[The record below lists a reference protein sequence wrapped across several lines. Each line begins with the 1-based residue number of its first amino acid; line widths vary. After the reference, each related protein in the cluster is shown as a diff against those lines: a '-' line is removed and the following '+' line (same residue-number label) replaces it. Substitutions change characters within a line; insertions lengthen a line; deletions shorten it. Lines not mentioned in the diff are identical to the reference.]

1 MFRYCRIYI
10 FTQII
15 ILCSFW
21 SISFGQSLPPNITL
35 HLMADSV
42 ILGTGQNVTQWKDLS
57 INNYQVLQS
66 NVGNQPILT
75 PSIVTLNNKPVISFD
90 GSDDYFYINANV
102 TLGTVFIVSRWVGP
116 ETNFPDNS
124 GLISCSNSPY
134 SWLNGIAGS
143 TLLRDQQFD
152 LQVDRNGV
160 FTSSRDYG
168 PLADFNI
175 ITTYKSPLSYPHI
188 IIGNSE
194 GILSRSW
201 KGDIAEIIAYSTI
214 LSTAELRQVE
224 QYLNN
229 KYAPPVVLP
238 SNIVIANSLCDT
250 IITSQGHFINYL
262 WSSGATG
269 STTSTISVNQS
280 GKYWVNATNIFGQIS
295 SDTIFVSYPGN
306 LSIQNV
312 KICQNSSLEWN
323 TSLPKNQYNFQW
335 QDNSTDSVFTITQAG
350 NYYVNIT
357 DQFGCSITTDTAHIS
372 IDNFSTTATLGPD
385 LSLCSGNLITLTSG
399 ASATNSY
406 TWNTGST
413 NDSLLITNT
422 GQYSVIA
429 TNTNNCVAKDTINVT
444 IVGQAPTASF
454 LNSVGC
460 LNQTVNYTDFSVPP
474 SGNIITSWFWNY
486 GDGTTLS
493 DTSHLQNP
501 FYTYNDTGFYN
512 INLTVETNVGCK
524 QTETKTIHVAPTPT
538 ANFSFPSVACQND
551 SIAFTNQSTNVSGYS
566 ISNNNWNFGDIVSG
580 SANISSFTSPKHV
593 FSNNQNYTVKLVT
606 TNSAGCKDSIYQV
619 VQVKA
624 EVKANFNTLQSCTNA
639 PTIFQNTSIGPI
651 SSTYQWNFGNSFSNV
666 LNPTKLFTNSGVQSV
681 TLSVDGNN
689 GCTSTITKLINVYLP
704 PISDFVV
711 PNFCSKDT
719 IFITNNTIAQ
729 SGILSNNSWRLNG
742 NNYSSTINPSVT
754 LSNAGTYTLSLTA
767 QNSFGCKDS
776 VSKLF
781 TVYPLPNV
789 DYTTNPTTYYYIDST
804 VFFNPTIN
812 NASLYSWSI
821 PSVLTSTIQNA
832 NATFTNAGTYSVTL
846 NLTDINGCSGSKSKT
861 IFVANRL
868 LDLAVLDVKTLKD
881 NFGYVTVIADL
892 VNYGTVPVYSMNI
905 HYTTSDAGNN
915 KETWN
920 GIIYPNSIYTYT
932 FTSKSASKQN
942 EENNI
947 TCVEIETVNSVIDD
961 NTQNNYSCNALNIDG
976 ISVSNP
982 LPNPTDGDIILP
994 IILNKEINYN
1004 IKIFSSTGQLL
1015 LDETKNGLEGL
1026 NFITLPTSSFAR
1038 GSYIIKTL
1046 IADKQ
1051 FIKKFIKI
1059 NQ

>member
-1 MFRYCRIYI
+1 MSRYN
-10 FTQII
+10 I
-15 ILCSFW
+15 ILFFLFLNIKLCLCQINTIPGLVLWLTGDSVHIVGSNSIDTMYDLSPSKNHAIQILTNQQPTSFL
-21 SISFGQSLPPNITL
+21 SSLNSHKTILFDGNNDCLNFNEISNIRTVFWVLKETPNITANHRPL
-35 HLMADSV
+35 LGHNTAYNFHRGDDSTIWYNTLTDNGIINGTTKLNFNV
-42 ILGTGQNVTQWKDLS
+42 VNGLTTSLNSKYNILSLTT
-57 INNYQVLQS
+57 INNVKADNFS
-66 NVGNQPILT
+66 NDRPSLNLNRYWNGELAELIIYNQQLT
-75 PSIVTLNNKPVISFD
+75 PLDVIQVEDYLNSKYTTSIALPSDVSILNNF
-90 GSDDYFYINANV
+90 
-102 TLGTVFIVSRWVGP
+102 
-116 ETNFPDNS
+116 
-124 GLISCSNSPY
+124 
-134 SWLNGIAGS
+134 
-143 TLLRDQQFD
+143 
-152 LQVDRNGV
+152 
-160 FTSSRDYG
+160 
-168 PLADFNI
+168 
-175 ITTYKSPLSYPHI
+175 
-188 IIGNSE
+188 
-194 GILSRSW
+194 
-201 KGDIAEIIAYSTI
+201 
-214 LSTAELRQVE
+214 
-224 QYLNN
+224 
-229 KYAPPVVLP
+229 
-238 SNIVIANSLCDT
+238 CDT
-250 IITSQGHFINYL
+250 IISAIGNFDNYH
-262 WSSGATG
+262 WSTGA
-269 STTSTISVNQS
+269 STPTISVNKS
-280 GKYWVNATNIFGQIS
+280 GKYWVNTVNIFGRIS
-295 SDTIFVSYPGN
+295 ADTILVNFPVYNKPIQT
-306 LSIQNV
+306 SI
-312 KICQNSSLEWN
+312 CLYDSLLWN
-323 TSLPKNQYNFQW
+323 TNLPTGSYTFQW

-372 IDNFSTTATLGPD
+372 IDNFSTTTSLGPD
-385 LSLCSGNLITLTSG
+385 VSLCSGNSITLTSG

-406 TWNTGST
+406 SWNTGST

-422 GQYSVIA
+422 GQYSVIV

-444 IVGQAPTASF
+444 IVGQTPTVSF
-454 LNSVGC
+454 LNSIGC

-474 SGNIITSWFWNY
+474 SGNTITSWFWNY
-486 GDGTTLS
+486 GDGLTLA

-512 INLTVETNVGCK
+512 ISLTVETNVGCK

-551 SIAFTNQSTNVSGYS
+551 SISFTNQSTNLSGYS
-566 ISNNNWNFGDIVSG
+566 IFNNNWNFGDIASG
-580 SANISSFTSPKHV
+580 SANISGFTSPKHV
-593 FSNNQNYTVKLVT
+593 FSSNQNYTVKLVT

-619 VQVKA
+619 VPVKA
-624 EVKANFNTLQSCTNA
+624 EVKANFNTLQSCTNS
-639 PTIFQNTSIGPI
+639 PTIFQNASIGPI
-651 SSTYQWNFGNSFSNV
+651 SSTYQWNFGNSYSNIT
-666 LNPTKLFTNSGVQSV
+666 NPTKLFTNSGVQSV

-704 PISDFVV
+704 PLSDFVA

-719 IFITNNTIAQ
+719 IFIVNNSVAQ
-729 SGILSNNSWRLNG
+729 SGILSNNTWRLNG
-742 NNYSSTINPSVT
+742 NNYSSILNPSVT

-776 VSKLF
+776 VSKSF

-804 VFFNPTIN
+804 VIFNPTIN
-812 NASLYSWSI
+812 NASLYNWNI
-821 PSVLTSTIQNA
+821 PSVLTSTNQNTSV
-832 NATFTNAGTYSVTL
+832 TFSNTGTYSVTL

-861 IFVANRL
+861 IFVSNRL
-868 LDLAVLDVKTLKD
+868 LDLAVIGVKTIKD

-892 VNYGTVPVYSMNI
+892 VNYGTVPVYSMSI

-920 GIIYPNSIYTYT
+920 GLIYPNSIYTYT

-961 NTQNNYSCNALNIDG
+961 NTQNNYNCNALNVDD

-994 IILNKEINYN
+994 IVLNKEINYT

-1026 NFITLPTSSFAR
+1026 NFVTLPTSSFAR
-1038 GSYIIKTL
+1038 GSYFIKTL
-1046 IADKQ
+1046 ISDKQ

-1059 NQ
+1059 NNH